1 MSTAER
7 CSLVKPKAAKSA
19 AASAAPPLASK
30 LSVASKLIVM
40 RSLAPLL
47 LLLTLSAAAQQP
59 SAPATSP
66 PAVAGDETSDK
77 AKKLLDRMIQAL
89 GGSAYL
95 EIKNITQTGRTYT
108 LFHGQSTGPGVLFWR
123 FVEFPDKERVEVTKQ
138 RDIAYV
144 YNGDKGYEITYKG
157 TAQLESK
164 VLNEYLRRRDHSL
177 EWVLRKWLKEPG
189 VAILY
194 EGPAIA
200 GDKPADQV
208 SIINSENDSVTIY
221 IDSQTHLPIKK
232 TYSWRD
238 PIDRLRNVEDE
249 IYDAYRPTEGF
260 MTPYSLTRFYNGEM
274 VNQRFLN
281 TVSYNDQL
289 NSTMF
294 DAKTT
299 YDPATLP
306 NKK

>member
-1 MSTAER
+1 
-7 CSLVKPKAAKSA
+7 
-19 AASAAPPLASK
+19 
-30 LSVASKLIVM
+30 M
-40 RSLAPLL
+40 RLTLLL
-47 LLLTLSAAAQQP
+47 LLLTLTAAAQQAQAP
-59 SAPATSP
+59 AASAPAAPT
-66 PAVAGDETSDK
+66 DEGSDK
-77 AKKLLDRMIQAL
+77 ARKLLDRMIQAL

-108 LFHGQSTGPGVLFWR
+108 LFHGQSNGPGVLFWR
-123 FVEFPDKERVEVTKQ
+123 FSEFPDKERVEVTKQ

-144 YNGDKGYEITYKG
+144 YRGDKGYEITYKG
-157 TAQLESK
+157 TAELDSK
-164 VLNEYLRRRDHSL
+164 ALTEYLRRREHSL
-177 EWVLRKWLKEPG
+177 EWVLRKWINEPG

-200 GDKPADQV
+200 ADKPADQV
-208 SIINSENDSVTIY
+208 SIINSQNDSVTIF
-221 IDSQTHLPIKK
+221 IDTQTHLPVKK

-238 PIDRLRNVEDE
+238 PMDRLRNVEDE

-281 TVSYNDQL
+281 SVSYNDQL
-289 NSTMF
+289 DEKMF

-306 NKK
+306 TKK

>member
-1 MSTAER
+1 M
-7 CSLVKPKAAKSA
+7 
-19 AASAAPPLASK
+19 
-30 LSVASKLIVM
+30 
-40 RSLAPLL
+40 
-47 LLLTLSAAAQQP
+47 LLTLTAAAQQP
-59 SAPATSP
+59 PAPA
-66 PAVAGDETSDK
+66 AGAPSTATDEGSDK
-77 AKKLLDRMIQAL
+77 ARKLLDRMIQAL
-89 GGSAYL
+89 GGPAYL
-95 EIKNITQTGRTYT
+95 QIKNITQTGRTYT

-123 FVEFPDKERVEVTKQ
+123 FSEFPDKERVEVTKQ
-138 RDIAYV
+138 RDVAYV
-144 YNGDKGYEITYKG
+144 YSGDKGYEITYKG
-157 TAQLESK
+157 TAQLDSK
-164 VLNEYLRRRDHSL
+164 TLTEYLRRREHSL
-177 EWVLRKWLKEPG
+177 EWVLRKWINEPG

-200 GDKPADQV
+200 ADKPSDQV
-208 SIINSENDSVTIY
+208 SIINSQNDSVTLY

-238 PIDRLRNVEDE
+238 PLDRLRNVEDE

-289 NSTMF
+289 DEKMF
-294 DAKTT
+294 DARPT

-306 NKK
+306 TKR